1 MEILLLAVIPARD
14 FGVNSFKRKLIY
26 NLIAT
31 IFSYFS
37 YFDDIRPGNP
47 IAVPRLNCSAV
58 TLIVISSLFLKVI
71 CIFVRR
77 KYTPPHPRLRDFS
90 LLAT

>member
-47 IAVPRLNCSAV
+47 IAVRRCSFY
-58 TLIVISSLFLKVI
+58 LLFVCKFSKGKED
-71 CIFVRR
+71 CILQR
-77 KYTPPHPRLRDFS
+77 T
-90 LLAT
+90 